1 MSHDK
6 IKSATRERMTVTGEP
21 YAAARRE
28 VMREHQAASDTR
40 RSELA
45 DATAHNPLP
54 GGSMLL
60 WINGPCGVGKTATA
74 FELNRRLPGSVLCD
88 PEHVGYG
95 MRRMLPR
102 SLWRRW
108 QDIPAWRHSVLELLR
123 MTLAGHD
130 GPVIA
135 PGTLVNLD
143 HFQEIIGGLR
153 GDGAKVHHFALL
165 AEPATVVRRLRA
177 RSLGREPRT
186 QPWETEVLDEWLEQL
201 RRPEFAQ
208 HVHTD
213 HRTIAQVADVVSQS
227 AGLTITP
234 STDGPVRSWLHRY
247 ATTARSIRWG

>member
-6 IKSATRERMTVTGEP
+6 IKAAARARMAETGEP
-21 YAAARRE
+21 YVTARRA
-28 VMREHQAASDTR
+28 VTRQHQAAGG
-40 RSELA
+40 
-45 DATAHNPLP
+45 HIPLP
-54 GGSMLL
+54 RTTMLL

-74 FELNRRLPGSVLCD
+74 FELNRRLPGSVVCD

-95 MRRMLPR
+95 MLRMLPR
-102 SLWRRW
+102 SLRPRW
-108 QDIPAWRHSVLELLR
+108 QEIPAWRGAVLELLR
-123 MTLAGHD
+123 LTLAGHD

-135 PGTLVNLD
+135 PGTLVDHD

-153 GDGAKVHHFALL
+153 GDGAKVHHFSLL

-186 QPWETEVLDEWLEQL
+186 QPWETEVLDDWLEQL

-208 HVHTD
+208 HVQTD
-213 HRTIAQVADVVSQS
+213 HRTIAQVADVVSRS
-227 AGLTITP
+227 AGLTIAP

>member
-6 IKSATRERMTVTGEP
+6 IKAAARERMAATGER
-21 YAAARRE
+21 YAAARHE
-28 VMREHQAASDTR
+28 VITEHQAGR
-40 RSELA
+40 GR
-45 DATAHNPLP
+45 HPLP
-54 GGSMLL
+54 GTSMLL

-74 FELNRRLPGSVLCD
+74 VELNRRLPGSVVCD

-95 MRRMLPR
+95 MLRMLPR
-102 SLWRRW
+102 SLRPRW

-123 MTLAGHD
+123 LALAGHD

-135 PGTLVNLD
+135 PGTLVD
-143 HFQEIIGGLR
+143 YGQFQEIIGRLR
-153 GDGAKVHHFALL
+153 SDGAEVHHFALL

-186 QPWETEVLDEWLEQL
+186 QPWETEVLDGWLEQL
-201 RRPEFAQ
+201 RRPEFAD

-213 HRTIAQVADVVSQS
+213 HRTVAQVADIISRS
-227 AGLTITP
+227 AGLAIKP
-234 STDGPVRSWLHRY
+234 STDGPMRAFLHRY